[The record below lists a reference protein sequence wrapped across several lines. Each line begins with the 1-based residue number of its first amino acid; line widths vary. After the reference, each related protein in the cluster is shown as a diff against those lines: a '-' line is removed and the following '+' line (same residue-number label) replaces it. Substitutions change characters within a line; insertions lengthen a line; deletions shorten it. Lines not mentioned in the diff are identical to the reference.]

1 VKYINSLNKIIVKM
15 PIQNLEN
22 IAESSTSLLY
32 VDEGM
37 YLVFGDNQTADFEE
51 INPEIKQ
58 NFIQL
63 HFCTKGNAIFLF
75 NQGNYS
81 LPISEMQLLLL
92 YNPQQILPVFL
103 KLHPKSVTISLFI
116 SIQKFHSLFSEESS
130 CIDFLNMDNKDK
142 KYYSNGAITP
152 QMAVILHQMLYNNI
166 HSSMFLLYQKA
177 KIFELLCLYFNKTN
191 DINTENCPF
200 LSDEENV
207 KKIRQAKEFIIKNM
221 LTPPSLQELADEV
234 GITLKKL
241 KTGFKQIYGES
252 VYNFLFDYKMELARK
267 WLQSGEYNINELS
280 LKLGY
285 STPSH
290 FISAFKKKFAT
301 TPKKYLSGKE

>member
-1 VKYINSLNKIIVKM
+1 M

-130 CIDFLNMDNKDK
+130 CM
-142 KYYSNGAITP
+142 
-152 QMAVILHQMLYNNI
+152 
-166 HSSMFLLYQKA
+166 
-177 KIFELLCLYFNKTN
+177 C
-191 DINTENCPF
+191 
-200 LSDEENV
+200 
-207 KKIRQAKEFIIKNM
+207 
-221 LTPPSLQELADEV
+221 
-234 GITLKKL
+234 
-241 KTGFKQIYGES
+241 
-252 VYNFLFDYKMELARK
+252 
-267 WLQSGEYNINELS
+267 
-280 LKLGY
+280 
-285 STPSH
+285 
-290 FISAFKKKFAT
+290 
-301 TPKKYLSGKE
+301 